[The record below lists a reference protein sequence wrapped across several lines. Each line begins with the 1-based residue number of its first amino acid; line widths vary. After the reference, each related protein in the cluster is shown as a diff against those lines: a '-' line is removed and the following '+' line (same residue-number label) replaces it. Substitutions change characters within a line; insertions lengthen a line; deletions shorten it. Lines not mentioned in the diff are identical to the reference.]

1 MRSHF
6 WPFSEVL
13 RKILRCVTRKLANDC
28 KGSRVGCLASDA
40 GGTPATTELLRR
52 EGGDDFF
59 EARIAAQRIPEREQF
74 QVAIGKEADTPEP
87 GRLG

>member
-40 GGTPATTELLRR
+40 GSTPATTELLRCK
-52 EGGDDFF
+52 GADDLF
-59 EARIAAQRIPEREQF
+59 ETGVAARRVIAKRSHAAATESGF
-74 QVAIGKEADTPEP
+74 
-87 GRLG
+87 